1 MSTNVQASTGIS
13 EATNKKIKNYFL
25 FKSFLKQSASQL
37 SAQTGMFS
45 EIPGNSVK
53 SLDWKVSPYRSS
65 VFASCH
71 VAYSI
76 TQMKLSST
84 FQHFN
89 KDFFTISY
97 LDKVINFLNL
107 LCWWW
112 RRANTKSFVLNLK
125 ENVIFTLWERNSH
138 DHILSCFF
146 LSPGFGLSWS
156 IRLLGNILKENRG
169 NGCGT

>member
-1 MSTNVQASTGIS
+1 MDPKSALRGPKPIQGPGVGGNFLKCAFIVQSQCWPNVNECPS
-13 EATNKKIKNYFL
+13 EHWHLKVQRRQTKKIKNYFL
-25 FKSFLKQSASQL
+25 FNSLLLKQSASQL

-89 KDFFTISY
+89 KDFFHA
-97 LDKVINFLNL
+97 L
-107 LCWWW
+107 
-112 RRANTKSFVLNLK
+112 
-125 ENVIFTLWERNSH
+125 
-138 DHILSCFF
+138 
-146 LSPGFGLSWS
+146 
-156 IRLLGNILKENRG
+156 LLGQSDELTRFRRETG
-169 NGCGT
+169 QY